1 MSIRALVVSGMLA
14 TVAAAGA
21 LVQATGDAGR
31 VLTGAAAFGDWRAD
45 APGLW
50 RHITPADLPPPGAT
64 RSAWNGPRVV
74 ARPGGAVPQVA
85 PGFKV
90 SLFASGLSGPRAMRV
105 APNGDVFVAET
116 DEGRIRVL
124 RAPDGADKPSETA
137 LYASGLDGPF
147 GLAFFPPGPE
157 PQWLYVATT
166 GSVVRYPYRSADL
179 PPPGKAQTIVAKLP
193 GGAGHT
199 TRDVAFSNDGA
210 RMFVSVGSAS
220 NDGADVRPRYPEGL
234 HSFEAEHGLGA
245 SWGRETDRAVVLAF
259 DPEGRSR

>member
-31 VLTGAAAFGDWRAD
+31 VLTGAAAFGDWHAD
-45 APGLW
+45 APGVW

-64 RSAWNGPRVV
+64 PSARNGPRVV
-74 ARPGGAVPQVA
+74 ARPAGAVPNVP

-90 SLFASGLSGPRAMRV
+90 SLFASGLTGPRGMRV

-124 RAPDGADKPSETA
+124 RAADGADKPSETA
-137 LYASGLDGPF
+137 LYANGLDGPF

-157 PQWLYVATT
+157 PQWLYVAMTT
-166 GSVVRYPYRSADL
+166 SVVRFPYRSGDL
-179 PPPGKAQTIVAKLP
+179 RPRGEARTIVRKLP
-193 GGAGHT
+193 GTLA
-199 TRDVAFSNDGA
+199 A
-210 RMFVSVGSAS
+210 
-220 NDGADVRPRYPEGL
+220 Y
-234 HSFEAEHGLGA
+234 LGQI
-245 SWGRETDRAVVLAF
+245 R
-259 DPEGRSR
+259 